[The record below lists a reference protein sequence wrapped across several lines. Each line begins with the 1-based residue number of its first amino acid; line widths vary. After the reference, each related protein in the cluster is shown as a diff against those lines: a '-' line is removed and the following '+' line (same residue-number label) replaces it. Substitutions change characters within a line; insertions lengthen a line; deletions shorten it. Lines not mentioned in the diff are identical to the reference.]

1 MPAPLPPPS
10 PPASRSINMSIIFL
24 KITVFG
30 GDQTRPN
37 IHIDDIS
44 NVYRHFLVHPDLPS
58 GCYNAG
64 FENISI
70 MDIATLVKDKVGAK
84 VVVSES
90 NDPRSY
96 RQDSSKL
103 LATGFSPS
111 KSVSCAIDEITN
123 AFNQGTLPDGENCY
137 TVKTMQRLG
146 I

>member
-1 MPAPLPPPS
+1 MTS
-10 PPASRSINMSIIFL
+10 YN
-24 KITVFG
+24 VFG

-37 IHIDDIS
+37 IHIDDIA
-44 NVYRHFLVHPDLPS
+44 NAYRHFLANPDLPS

-70 MDIATLVKDKVGAK
+70 IDIANLVKDKVGAE

-103 LATGFSPS
+103 LSTGFSAS
-111 KSVSCAIDEITN
+111 KTVSCAIDEIIN
-123 AFNQGTLPDGENCY
+123 AFNQGVLPDGENSY
-137 TVKTMQRLG
+137 TVETMQRLG